1 MTSDEL
7 RNSISNILEQPHYTH
22 LYFVLK
28 TNNELILR
36 LADVEDE
43 NATPE
48 IQRLFEGFLNDAIV
62 SNNDMIIRALSV
74 ADESTN
80 VVYEYDYESYPE
92 ELNLFKQF
100 RIEEAIKTDC
110 FNFDTDNLSHLY
122 GYIVYI
128 GSMENGII
136 LFKKH
141 YPIFLIKR
149 DAFLLRRIIGSN
161 NRFEKL
167 PGEDII
173 RLNNDAQ
180 LLRVGDTI
188 FVLNLKILERNM
200 GFLALIQ
207 QAATEAIDAIEEL
220 DILDDIEILRQSL
233 NEPSFARK
241 LSRVKKASPI
251 FKLDITKEAIFE
263 FIKNTPELADKF
275 KYNED
280 GTRIHLESKQSK
292 IEFIKLLN
300 DSFLRSEL
308 TKQYYE
314 ASAKDNITKSIE

>member
-7 RNSISNILEQPHYTH
+7 RNSISNILEQPHHTQ

-28 TNNELILR
+28 INNELILR

-43 NATPE
+43 NTTPE

-62 SNNDMIIRALSV
+62 FNNDMIIRALSV

-100 RIEEAIKTDC
+100 RIEEAVKTAH
-110 FNFDTDNLSHLY
+110 FNFNTDNLSHLF

-149 DAFLLRRIIGSN
+149 DTFLLGMSKSSE
-161 NRFEKL
+161 RFEKL

-188 FVLNLKILERNM
+188 LVLNLKILERNM
-200 GFLALIQ
+200 GFKDLIQ
-207 QAATEAIDAIEEL
+207 KAATETVNAIEEL
-220 DILDDIEILRQSL
+220 DIVDDIEILRQSL

-241 LSRVKKASPI
+241 LSKVKKASPI
-251 FKLDITKEAIFE
+251 FKLDITKESIFE

-280 GTRIHLESKQSK
+280 GTRIHLSSKQSK
-292 IEFIKLLN
+292 IEFLKLLN

>member
-7 RNSISNILEQPHYTH
+7 KNAISNILEQQRHTH

-28 TNNELILR
+28 VNNKLILR
-36 LADVEDE
+36 LVDVEDE
-43 NATPE
+43 NTTPE
-48 IQRLFEGFLNDAIV
+48 IQRLFEGFLKDTIV
-62 SNNDMIIRALSV
+62 FNSDMIIRALSV

-100 RIEEAIKTDC
+100 RIKEAIETDH
-110 FNFDTDNLSHLY
+110 FNFNTDNLSYLF

-128 GSMENGII
+128 GSMHNGII

-141 YPIFLIKR
+141 YPISLIKR
-149 DAFLLRRIIGSN
+149 DTFLLGAIKSSE
-161 NRFEKL
+161 RFEKL

-188 FVLNLKILERNM
+188 FVLDLKILERNM
-200 GFLALIQ
+200 GFSTLIH
-207 QAATEAIDAIEEL
+207 QAAMETVDAIEEL
-220 DILDDIEILRQSL
+220 DILDDIETLRQSL
-233 NEPSFARK
+233 NDLSFTRK

-251 FKLDITKEAIFE
+251 FKLGITKESIVK

-280 GTRIHLESKQSK
+280 GTRIQLGTKRSK
-292 IEFIKLLN
+292 IAFLKLLN

-314 ASAKDNITKSIE
+314 ASAKDNITKSI

>member
-7 RNSISNILEQPHYTH
+7 RNAIVNILEQPHHTQ

-28 TNNELILR
+28 TNNKLILR

-43 NATPE
+43 NTTPE
-48 IQRLFEGFLNDAIV
+48 IQRLFEGFLKDTIV
-62 SNNDMIIRALSV
+62 FNNDMIIRDLSV

-100 RIEEAIKTDC
+100 RIEEAVKTDH
-110 FNFDTDNLSHLY
+110 FNFNTDNLSHLF
-122 GYIVYI
+122 GHIVYI

-141 YPIFLIKR
+141 YPISLIKR
-149 DAFLLRRIIGSN
+149 DSFLLGAIKSSE
-161 NRFEKL
+161 RFEKL

-188 FVLNLKILERNM
+188 FVLDLKILERNM
-200 GFLALIQ
+200 GFSILIQ
-207 QAATEAIDAIEEL
+207 QAAMETVDAIEEL
-220 DILDDIEILRQSL
+220 DILDNIEILRQSL
-233 NEPSFARK
+233 NDLSFTRK
-241 LSRVKKASPI
+241 LSKVKKASPI
-251 FKLDITKEAIFE
+251 FKLGITKESIVE
-263 FIKNTPELADKF
+263 FIKNTQELADKF

-280 GTRIHLESKQSK
+280 GTRIQLGTKRSK
-292 IEFIKLLN
+292 IAFLKLLN

-314 ASAKDNITKSIE
+314 AYAKDNITKSIE

>member
-7 RNSISNILEQPHYTH
+7 RNAIVNILEQPHHTQ

-28 TNNELILR
+28 TNNKLILR

-43 NATPE
+43 NTTPE
-48 IQRLFEGFLNDAIV
+48 IQRLFEGFLKDTIV
-62 SNNDMIIRALSV
+62 FNNDMIIRDLSV

-100 RIEEAIKTDC
+100 RIEEAVKTDH
-110 FNFDTDNLSHLY
+110 FNFNTDNLSHLF
-122 GYIVYI
+122 GHIVYI

-141 YPIFLIKR
+141 YPISLIKR
-149 DAFLLRRIIGSN
+149 DSFLLGAIKSSE
-161 NRFEKL
+161 RFEKL

-188 FVLNLKILERNM
+188 FVLDLKILERNM
-200 GFLALIQ
+200 GFSTLIQ
-207 QAATEAIDAIEEL
+207 QAAMETVDAIEEL
-220 DILDDIEILRQSL
+220 DILDNIEILRQSL
-233 NEPSFARK
+233 NDLSFTRK
-241 LSRVKKASPI
+241 LSKVKKASPI
-251 FKLDITKEAIFE
+251 FKLGITKESIVE
-263 FIKNTPELADKF
+263 FIKNTQELADKF

-280 GTRIHLESKQSK
+280 GTRIQLGTKRSK
-292 IEFIKLLN
+292 IAFLKLLN

>member
-7 RNSISNILEQPHYTH
+7 RNAIVNILEQPHHTQ

-28 TNNELILR
+28 TNNKLILR

-43 NATPE
+43 NTTPE
-48 IQRLFEGFLNDAIV
+48 IQRLFEGFLKDTIV
-62 SNNDMIIRALSV
+62 FNNDMIIRDLSV

-100 RIEEAIKTDC
+100 RIEEAVKTDH
-110 FNFDTDNLSHLY
+110 FNFNTDNLSHLF
-122 GYIVYI
+122 GHIVYI

-141 YPIFLIKR
+141 YPISLIKR
-149 DAFLLRRIIGSN
+149 DSFLLGAIKSSE
-161 NRFEKL
+161 RFEKL

-188 FVLNLKILERNM
+188 FILDLKILERNM
-200 GFLALIQ
+200 GFSTLIQ
-207 QAATEAIDAIEEL
+207 QAAMETVDAIEEL
-220 DILDDIEILRQSL
+220 DILDNIEILRQSL
-233 NEPSFARK
+233 NDLSFTRK
-241 LSRVKKASPI
+241 LSKVKKASPI
-251 FKLDITKEAIFE
+251 FKLGITKESIVE
-263 FIKNTPELADKF
+263 FINNTQELADKF

-280 GTRIHLESKQSK
+280 GTRIQLGTKRSK
-292 IEFIKLLN
+292 IAFLKLLN

>member
-7 RNSISNILEQPHYTH
+7 RNAIVNILEQPHHTQ

-28 TNNELILR
+28 TNNKLILR

-43 NATPE
+43 NTTPE
-48 IQRLFEGFLNDAIV
+48 IQRLFEGFLKDTIV
-62 SNNDMIIRALSV
+62 FNYDMIIRDLSV

-100 RIEEAIKTDC
+100 RIEEAVKTDH
-110 FNFDTDNLSHLY
+110 FNFNTDNLSHLF
-122 GYIVYI
+122 GHIVYI

-141 YPIFLIKR
+141 YPISLIKR
-149 DAFLLRRIIGSN
+149 DSFLLGAIKSSE
-161 NRFEKL
+161 RFEKL

-188 FVLNLKILERNM
+188 FVLDLKILERNM
-200 GFLALIQ
+200 GFSTLIQ
-207 QAATEAIDAIEEL
+207 QAAMETVDAIEEL
-220 DILDDIEILRQSL
+220 DILDNIEILRQSL
-233 NEPSFARK
+233 NDLSFTRK
-241 LSRVKKASPI
+241 LSKVKKASPI
-251 FKLDITKEAIFE
+251 FKLGITKESIVE
-263 FIKNTPELADKF
+263 FIKNTQELADKF

-280 GTRIHLESKQSK
+280 GTRIQLGTKRSK
-292 IEFIKLLN
+292 IAFLKLLN

-314 ASAKDNITKSIE
+314 ASAKDNITKSI